1 MIIRCITQMSWS
13 HPNDFNKEW
22 NFGAVAS
29 KDDNC
34 NPYIKFISLGL
45 GA

>member
-1 MIIRCITQMSWS
+1 MSWS